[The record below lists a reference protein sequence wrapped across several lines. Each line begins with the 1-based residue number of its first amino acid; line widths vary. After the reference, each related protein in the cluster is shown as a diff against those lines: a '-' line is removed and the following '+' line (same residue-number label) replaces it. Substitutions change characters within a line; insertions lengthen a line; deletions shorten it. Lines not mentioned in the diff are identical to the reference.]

1 MRDCAAPIVIST
13 WIALAASALS
23 IGLAPPHVSSF
34 ASLDADMHAPQ
45 RVVIFPPLLA
55 AYLTIDKTADHLLAA
70 AEGERTEIGKGPLR
84 LYFSSLDHL
93 PSVPTL
99 GANSA
104 IPSDPE
110 QVLLLSPDR
119 VVVWAWAAGGLD
131 RLGLPVAAV
140 TQTGIAESWRA
151 IGAIAHDSARTE
163 EILDSFDSRLR
174 GLADETSASTFD
186 GGHRAI
192 VLWEAGQNLWRI
204 ALGGNRHVQYLQ
216 RLGVDDLAPLFP
228 RLAKTLGS
236 TVIGVEALLRL
247 NPQAIFLTCCA
258 SPDDL
263 PQKYYESPYFH
274 SLEAVRENR
283 VYKEP
288 KGGARMDGAVEW
300 PLLMRWYA
308 ELLLPSSLERKLR
321 HQLKEAYTEFYGFA
335 PDDDEL
341 DHMLRLDENAH
352 SLNYERF
359 ARTGGQNA
367 AP

>member
-1 MRDCAAPIVIST
+1 MRDSAAPIVLSC

-23 IGLAPPHVSSF
+23 IGLAPPHVSSL
-34 ASLDADMHAPQ
+34 ASPSAADRRAPQ

-55 AYLTIDKTADHLLAA
+55 AYLTIDKAADHLLAA
-70 AEGERTEIGKGPLR
+70 PEGERREIAKGALR
-84 LYFSSLDHL
+84 HYFSTLDRL
-93 PSVPTL
+93 SSVPTL

-131 RLGLPVAAV
+131 RLGLPIAAIA
-140 TQTGIAESWRA
+140 QTGIAESWRA
-151 IGAIAHDSARTE
+151 IGAITHNSARTE
-163 EILDSFDSRLR
+163 EILDAFDRRLQA
-174 GLADETSASTFD
+174 LADETSASTLD
-186 GGHRAI
+186 GGRRVI

-204 ALGGNRHVQYLQ
+204 ALGGNRHTPYL
-216 RLGVDDLAPLFP
+216 RGLGVEDLTPLFP
-228 RLAKTLGS
+228 GLAKTLGS
-236 TVIGVEALLRL
+236 TVIGVETLLKL
-247 NPQAIFLTCCA
+247 NPQAIFLTCCG

-274 SLEAVRENR
+274 SLTAVRENR

-308 ELLLPSSLERKLR
+308 ELLVPTSLERKLR
-321 HQLKEAYTEFYGFA
+321 GQWQEVYTDFYGFA
-335 PDDDEL
+335 PDDEEL
-341 DHMLRLDENAH
+341 DDMLRNDENAH
-352 SLNYERF
+352 SLNYGRF
-359 ARTGGQNA
+359 TRTGG
-367 AP
+367 